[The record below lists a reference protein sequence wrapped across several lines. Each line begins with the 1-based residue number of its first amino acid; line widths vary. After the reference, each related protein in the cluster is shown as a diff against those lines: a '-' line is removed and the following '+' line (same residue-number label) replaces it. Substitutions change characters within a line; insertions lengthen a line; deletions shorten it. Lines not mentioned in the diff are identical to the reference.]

1 MVRNMST
8 LVPKARPVR
17 GFNSFEKNVRQNG
30 SFAHKLGMKWN
41 FHHKNVAFHPMKK
54 PHETPPEP
62 SLPPGPFMQRKAT
75 VRDFTKPVTEIL
87 KVAWAVIWILEEKKR
102 EG

>member
-1 MVRNMST
+1 MD
-8 LVPKARPVR
+8 
-17 GFNSFEKNVRQNG
+17 QNG

-102 EG
+102 EGWNGNEYEICHQIFQMRWFPYKP